1 MIMSWFTTVPRPKM
15 LPVSNALVALETLV
29 QHFPATFEKPLAWRH
44 SSEVP
49 RPELRALRDSSS
61 SASASPVVVLK
72 ALDAYLLD
80 LCQEEEEAKEL
91 TQIIDHDQGCLHEA
105 YYTFLHRRVHR
116 AAMIRIGAMTPFV
129 SIVSPEIDVQLNMLA
144 RILSSLDFLQPN
156 KRPVD
161 QLQRVF
167 FSSQTI
173 EWNAIGETRFLDLA
187 AAPFPIEIEGKEW
200 RPNHDANH
208 TSGIRG
214 WTYHHLTSAAEYIAT
229 DTQQD
234 LSLFL
239 KNMAGRIRQ
248 ATIHWIHGHVA
259 LLLLYQ
265 HYGIGGIE
273 IQDRIFVVDWSA
285 HPRPPRRPLNDW
297 RQVFGLVNEINDDS
311 EDDDDTFEVRLPV
324 EKQLA
329 KFYRASLDTRNVPFV
344 KRRIYELVALSG
356 VSHISSIE
364 PWPFARSQLDFVAS
378 FTLPTK
384 DEQLRDEISRQIR
397 FEKRGRRRFKDTTG
411 KVKKRRNEAEEA
423 EEMKERLQ
431 GRQVGVDAVQDFRNR
446 IDDMMMD
453 LEAGKY
459 GRAKEMEMEEPDE
472 AEFQRVQARILAER
486 EARKRGDVIPNVLFR
501 Q

>member
-1 MIMSWFTTVPRPKM
+1 
-15 LPVSNALVALETLV
+15 
-29 QHFPATFEKPLAWRH
+29 
-44 SSEVP
+44 
-49 RPELRALRDSSS
+49 
-61 SASASPVVVLK
+61 
-72 ALDAYLLD
+72 
-80 LCQEEEEAKEL
+80 
-91 TQIIDHDQGCLHEA
+91 
-105 YYTFLHRRVHR
+105 
-116 AAMIRIGAMTPFV
+116 MIRIGAMTPYV
-129 SIVSPEIDVQLNMLA
+129 SIVSPEIDVQLTMLA

-167 FSSQTI
+167 FAQPVG

-187 AAPFPIEIEGKEW
+187 AAPFPIQDIEGKEW
-200 RPNHDANH
+200 RPNHDPTH

-229 DTQQD
+229 DTPD
-234 LSLFL
+234 LSLYL

-273 IQDRIFVVDWSA
+273 IQDRIFVVDWTQA
-285 HPRPPRRPLNDW
+285 RRPRHIDGSW
-297 RQVFGLVNEINDDS
+297 RQVFGLVVGDDS
-311 EDDDDTFEVRLPV
+311 DDDDTFEVRLPV

-329 KFYRASLDTRNVPFV
+329 KFYRASLDTRNVSFV
-344 KRRIYELVALSG
+344 SRRIYELAALSG
-356 VSHISSIE
+356 LSLSMSNIN
-364 PWPFARSQLDFVAS
+364 PWPFARSQLDFVSS

-397 FEKRGRRRFKDTTG
+397 FEKRGRRVKDTTG
-411 KVKKRRNEAEEA
+411 KKKKKKKYEDELRELEEA
-423 EEMKERLQ
+423 TR
-431 GRQVGVDAVQDFRNR
+431 GRQVGDAVQDFRNR

-459 GRAKEMEMEEPDE
+459 GRTEEMDIEKEPDE

-486 EARKRGDVIPNVLFR
+486 ETRKRGDVIPNVLFNNS
-501 Q
+501 

>member
-1 MIMSWFTTVPRPKM
+1 
-15 LPVSNALVALETLV
+15 
-29 QHFPATFEKPLAWRH
+29 
-44 SSEVP
+44 
-49 RPELRALRDSSS
+49 
-61 SASASPVVVLK
+61 
-72 ALDAYLLD
+72 
-80 LCQEEEEAKEL
+80 
-91 TQIIDHDQGCLHEA
+91 
-105 YYTFLHRRVHR
+105 
-116 AAMIRIGAMTPFV
+116 
-129 SIVSPEIDVQLNMLA
+129 
-144 RILSSLDFLQPN
+144 
-156 KRPVD
+156 
-161 QLQRVF
+161 
-167 FSSQTI
+167 
-173 EWNAIGETRFLDLA
+173 
-187 AAPFPIEIEGKEW
+187 
-200 RPNHDANH
+200 
-208 TSGIRG
+208 
-214 WTYHHLTSAAEYIAT
+214 
-229 DTQQD
+229 
-234 LSLFL
+234 
-239 KNMAGRIRQ
+239 
-248 ATIHWIHGHVA
+248 
-259 LLLLYQ
+259 LLLYQ

-285 HPRPPRRPLNDW
+285 HPRPRRPLNDW
-297 RQVFGLVNEINDDS
+297 RQVFGLVVVDDDS
-311 EDDDDTFEVRLPV
+311 EDDDTFEVRLPV

-356 VSHISSIE
+356 VSHLSSIE

-411 KVKKRRNEAEEA
+411 KVKEKKKTRRNEEEEA
-423 EEMKERLQ
+423 DEMKERLQ

-459 GRAKEMEMEEPDE
+459 GQTEMEREPDE

>member
-49 RPELRALRDSSS
+49 RPELRALRDSS
-61 SASASPVVVLK
+61 ASASPVVVLK

-80 LCQEEEEAKEL
+80 LCQEEEAKEL

-105 YYTFLHRRVHR
+105 YYTFLHRRVHQ

-167 FSSQTI
+167 FSSQTV
-173 EWNAIGETRFLDLA
+173 EWNAMGETRFLDLA
-187 AAPFPIEIEGKEW
+187 AAAPFPIQIEGKEW

-214 WTYHHLTSAAEYIAT
+214 WTYHHLTSAAEYIA

-285 HPRPPRRPLNDW
+285 RPRPPRRPLNDW
-297 RQVFGLVNEINDDS
+297 RQVFGLVVTDDDS

-356 VSHISSIE
+356 VSHLSSIE

-397 FEKRGRRRFKDTTG
+397 FEKRGRRVKDTTG
-411 KVKKRRNEAEEA
+411 MVKKKKKKTHDDELRELEEA
-423 EEMKERLQ
+423 TR
-431 GRQVGVDAVQDFRNR
+431 GRQVGQDAVQDFRNR

-459 GRAKEMEMEEPDE
+459 GQMETGQEEPDE

-486 EARKRGDVIPNVLFR
+486 ETKKRDVIPNVLFNNS
-501 Q
+501 

>member
-1 MIMSWFTTVPRPKM
+1 
-15 LPVSNALVALETLV
+15 
-29 QHFPATFEKPLAWRH
+29 
-44 SSEVP
+44 
-49 RPELRALRDSSS
+49 
-61 SASASPVVVLK
+61 VLK

-80 LCQEEEEAKEL
+80 LCELKEEL

-105 YYTFLHRRVHR
+105 YYTFLHRRVHQ

-167 FSSQTI
+167 FQQGQGI
-173 EWNAIGETRFLDLA
+173 EWNAMGETRFLDLA
-187 AAPFPIEIEGKEW
+187 AAAPFPPIQIEGKEW

-214 WTYHHLTSAAEYIAT
+214 WTYHHLTSAAEYVAT

-248 ATIHWIHGHVA
+248 GTIHWIHGHVA

-285 HPRPPRRPLNDW
+285 HPRPRRPLNDW
-297 RQVFGLVNEINDDS
+297 RQVFGLVG
-311 EDDDDTFEVRLPV
+311 
-324 EKQLA
+324 Q
-329 KFYRASLDTRNVPFV
+329 
-344 KRRIYELVALSG
+344 
-356 VSHISSIE
+356 
-364 PWPFARSQLDFVAS
+364 
-378 FTLPTK
+378 
-384 DEQLRDEISRQIR
+384 
-397 FEKRGRRRFKDTTG
+397 
-411 KVKKRRNEAEEA
+411 
-423 EEMKERLQ
+423 
-431 GRQVGVDAVQDFRNR
+431 
-446 IDDMMMD
+446 
-453 LEAGKY
+453 
-459 GRAKEMEMEEPDE
+459 
-472 AEFQRVQARILAER
+472 
-486 EARKRGDVIPNVLFR
+486 
-501 Q
+501 